1 MGNKDI
7 LLPEEQTTRDFAFA
21 TVVTISPIK
30 KGELFTEK
38 NLWVKRPGVGQIAAE
53 HYESLLGKRSV
64 RDIDIDEHVSWEDV
78 V

>member
-1 MGNKDI
+1 M
-7 LLPEEQTTRDFAFA
+7 A
-21 TVVTISPIK
+21 ISPIK
-30 KGELFTEK
+30 EGELFTEK

-53 HYESLLGKRSV
+53 HYESLLGKYAT